1 MAIIWLF
8 VCDPIAIRWLFDCD
22 TIAIRFGYTIAIQLR
37 HDANQ
42 AAPYTASGEGRYHRL
57 FYDLDQV
64 GGNGMMNHD
73 HAYMRRIISHQ
84 LGNPYAA

>member
-1 MAIIWLF
+1 MAIT
-8 VCDPIAIRWLFDCD
+8 IAIRWQFEGNSMLIRLLFD
-22 TIAIRFGYTIAIQLR
+22 TI
-37 HDANQ
+37 Q
-42 AAPYTASGEGRYHRL
+42 AVPYTASGEGRYHRL

-84 LGNPYAA
+84 PGNPYAA